1 MNQTKTVEEQIDI
14 TNFIYQTNKYVFI
27 FSII

>member
-14 TNFIYQTNKYVFI
+14 TNFIYQTNKHVFI